1 MVEMS
6 TRKNS
11 RRRTSMAK
19 SLSNRRNRLDHEKF
33 QIHCGDGIAWALR
46 HKRQIPAVVTSCP
59 DMSEVAGILPK
70 EEGAKE
76 AAYVRFFR
84 RCAAAALAA
93 VADGGYAVF
102 VQTDR
107 KSHGLLDKSY
117 LITDEAMKAGFRMM
131 FHKITL
137 IRDVGATDLYK
148 PTYSHVL
155 CYSRGAG
162 APGQATPDV
171 CPRGKTLYTNG
182 MGVDTTRRIMKFLQ
196 SKDIHFIADPFV
208 GRGTTLL
215 IAKKMGMRGGI
226 GVDIDPEQCK
236 ATEAALQKGL

>member
-1 MVEMS
+1 MS
-6 TRKNS
+6 TRKRS
-11 RRRTSMAK
+11 SGAARQRRSATARKRS
-19 SLSNRRNRLDHEKF
+19 SSLDHEKF

-59 DMSEVAGILPK
+59 DMSEVTGILPK
-70 EEGAKE
+70 EEDAKE
-76 AAYVRFFR
+76 VAYVRFFR

-93 VADGGYAVF
+93 VADGGYAIF

-137 IRDVGATDLYK
+137 IRDVNATDLYK
-148 PTYSHVL
+148 PTYSHIL

-162 APGQATPDV
+162 APGGATPDV
-171 CPRGKTLYTNG
+171 FPRGKTLYTNG
-182 MGVDTTRRIMKFLQ
+182 MGVETTRRIMKFLQ
-196 SKDIHFIADPFV
+196 SKNVSFIADPFV

-215 IAKKMGMRGGI
+215 IAQKMGFKGGI
-226 GVDIDPEQCK
+226 GVDIDPEQCR
-236 ATEAALQKGL
+236 AVETALQRD